1 MDRELETRLARLEQ
15 QVAELREENRRLRA
29 APTEAGAA
37 IGRRDVLMGAAAVV
51 GTVGLSLAGTR
62 PAHATSG
69 TMLYGTGTYQDSGTT
84 YTGLQST
91 NALYTLGVSNAA
103 TSPSDER
110 FGNGIAA
117 SSNHGSA
124 GRLLTDTTSS
134 GHGLFAEARGT
145 GHAVLAT
152 KGSLGADPNKTGHA
166 VLATQNSTASTYAA
180 VLGVTKGSGA
190 GVQGR
195 GEGTGYGVWGEIADA
210 AQLQSAVYGSTE
222 GQGAGV
228 EGRSIGGRGGQFSGK
243 RAQVRLVPSTVN
255 TKPTAG
261 KRGDL
266 FVDSTGRLWYC
277 KTTSSPTGWVQL
289 A

>member
-1 MDRELETRLARLEQ
+1 MDRELESRLARLEQ
-15 QVAELREENRRLRA
+15 QVAELLEENRKLRA
-29 APTEAGAA
+29 ATSETGAL

-51 GTVGLSLAGTR
+51 GTIGLSLAGSQ

-69 TMLYGTGTYQDSGTT
+69 TMQYGTGTYQNSGTT
-84 YTGLQST
+84 YTGLGST

-103 TSPSDER
+103 TNPSNDR

-145 GHAVLAT
+145 GHGVWAT
-152 KGSLGADPNKTGHA
+152 KGSPEADPNSTGHA
-166 VLATQNSTASTYAA
+166 VLATQNSATSTFAA
-180 VLGVTKGSGA
+180 VLGVAKGSGA

-195 GEGTGYGVWGEIADA
+195 GEGTGYGVWGEISDA
-210 AQLQSAVYGSTE
+210 AQLQSAVFGSTE

-228 EGRSIGGRGGQFSGK
+228 EGRSILGRGGVFAGK

-255 TKPTAG
+255 TKPAAG

-277 KTTSSPTGWVQL
+277 KTTSSPTGWVRL